1 MRSFDSYSNALR
13 QHLQNIAGGHASFR
27 KVGKSD
33 RSMSFGQT
41 FPVSAENER
50 NVYVLGSPKA
60 EKALEMDMSSRRREQ
75 IVTAYDLLDS
85 LQSIVDDDSQIVR
98 RHSVVSLKN
107 EIVDIEMNVTDED
120 IAHRISFAIRTQP
133 QCGRSPVA
141 LPLDPFGRRQFATR
155 PWIGNV

>member
-27 KVGKSD
+27 KVGQSD
-33 RSMSFGQT
+33 CSMSFGQT
-41 FPVSAENER
+41 FPVTAENEWD
-50 NVYVLGSPKA
+50 VYVLGSPIA

-75 IVTAYDLLDS
+75 IVTAHDLLDS

-133 QCGRSPVA
+133 
-141 LPLDPFGRRQFATR
+141 
-155 PWIGNV
+155 